1 MAQNEEEKVESM
13 RLVISWVKEVRE
25 REESKKRCKI
35 LVWTAREVVVSSPDK
50 EPPGKVEVLGE
61 VLRSHVAWGPGRWL
75 AMWLGTQR
83 QQCRRLR
90 LGHHQ
95 HSLRGN
101 LERQKVADRREHRV
115 TTTGRSKETRNEQ
128 RTQVGMSVI

>member
-1 MAQNEEEKVESM
+1 MAGH
-13 RLVISWVKEVRE
+13 RE
-25 REESKKRCKI
+25 
-35 LVWTAREVVVSSPDK
+35 TAVP
-50 EPPGKVEVLGE
+50 
-61 VLRSHVAWGPGRWL
+61 
-75 AMWLGTQR
+75 
-83 QQCRRLR
+83 RLR

-101 LERQKVADRREHRV
+101 LKRQKVADRREHRV